1 MQKIKHILISAGAL
15 LSLPLLV
22 HGLDNSSNVDSIED
36 VQTIL
41 ERIVNW
47 AQYFFYIIATLF
59 IILAAFSYLTASGD
73 ETKIKNAK
81 NKILYALVAIAIA
94 VVAGG
99 VVDLV
104 KGFVK

>member
-1 MQKIKHILISAGAL
+1 MQKIKHILASAGAL
-15 LSLPLLV
+15 LLLPLLA
-22 HGLDNSSNVDSIED
+22 HGVEPSDVDSISD
-36 VQTIL
+36 VERVLNKIVTYAQT
-41 ERIVNW
+41 
-47 AQYFFYIIATLF
+47 FFYIVATLF

-99 VVDLV
+99 VVSLV
-104 KGFVK
+104 QSFVKK